1 MNRFKKELKAK
12 GFKFNNDYPWLPYY
26 IKGSFGEPGNIV
38 LDEVIVNAETAT
50 IKSVLNIDITQMKML
65 RNGNMVDVYDDDV
78 VPKRKWKSVEVTKE
92 IAEKLRRF
100 LKVKGIR
107 YEASGCYNLIHFQIL
122 VNERETEK
130 INTWLERW

>member
-1 MNRFKKELKAK
+1 MNRFEKELKAK
-12 GFKFNNDYPWLPYY
+12 GIIVDYPCLPYY
-26 IKGSFGEPGNIV
+26 VKGKFGEPGNICIE
-38 LDEVIVNAETAT
+38 EVIVNAERQT
-50 IKSVLNIDITQMKML
+50 ITTFYNVIVICQKML
-65 RNGNMVDVYDDDV
+65 RNGDLVDADTI
-78 VPKRKWKSVEVTKE
+78 PPERKWKSVEVTRE
-92 IAEKLRRF
+92 IADKLRRF